1 MPLKPREMEKIILAD
16 GWVFK
21 EQNGS
26 HMAAIPI
33 NEPTSIIS
41 GRTAHTGSMY
51 TRPKKARLLSLST
64 RAKSLTDERSYLF
77 GDRRGLNKPLPF
89 LQTR

>member
-26 HMAAIPI
+26 HRQYVPQ
-33 NEPTSIIS
+33 
-41 GRTAHTGSMY
+41 R
-51 TRPKKARLLSLST
+51 
-64 RAKSLTDERSYLF
+64 
-77 GDRRGLNKPLPF
+77 
-89 LQTR
+89 

>member
-26 HMAAIPI
+26 HRQYVHPTKEGKVTIPFHKGH
-33 NEPTSIIS
+33 E
-41 GRTAHTGSMY
+41 
-51 TRPKKARLLSLST
+51 L
-64 RAKSLTDERSYLF
+64 
-77 GDRRGLNKPLPF
+77 DRRTELSIRRQAGLK
-89 LQTR
+89 

>member
-26 HMAAIPI
+26 HRQYVH
-33 NEPTSIIS
+33 PTKE
-41 GRTAHTGSMY
+41 GQGYYPVPQR
-51 TRPKKARLLSLST
+51 
-64 RAKSLTDERSYLF
+64 
-77 GDRRGLNKPLPF
+77 
-89 LQTR
+89 

>member
-26 HMAAIPI
+26 
-33 NEPTSIIS
+33 
-41 GRTAHTGSMY
+41 GSMY
-51 TRPKKARLLSLST
+51 IQPKKARLLSLST
-64 RAKSLTDERSYLF
+64 RAKSLTDEQSYLF

-89 LQTR
+89 LQTH

>member
-26 HMAAIPI
+26 HRQYVHPTKEGKVTIPFHK
-33 NEPTSIIS
+33 
-41 GRTAHTGSMY
+41 GKG
-51 TRPKKARLLSLST
+51 L
-64 RAKSLTDERSYLF
+64 
-77 GDRRGLNKPLPF
+77 DRRTELSIRRQAGLK
-89 LQTR
+89 

>member
-26 HMAAIPI
+26 HRQYVH
-33 NEPTSIIS
+33 PTKEGKVTIHSI
-41 GRTAHTGSMY
+41 
-51 TRPKKARLLSLST
+51 
-64 RAKSLTDERSYLF
+64 RAKSLTDEQSYLF

-89 LQTR
+89 LQTH